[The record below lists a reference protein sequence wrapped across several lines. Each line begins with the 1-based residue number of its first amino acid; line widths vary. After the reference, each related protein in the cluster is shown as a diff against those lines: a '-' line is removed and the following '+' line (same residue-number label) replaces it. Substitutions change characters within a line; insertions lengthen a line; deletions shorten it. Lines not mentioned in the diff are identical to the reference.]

1 MGEII
6 KGKSG
11 YLLEIGGQRYW
22 VEPQGKEV
30 MSNDIV
36 WWSNPDFVIWPA
48 QSKSPRRPIAVFCD
62 GWAYHHSILREDA
75 RKRSALLAS
84 GKFWVWSVTHEDVK
98 QALLGE
104 DSTDMESPLLRL
116 ANHCFAFV
124 SQLMKYHRAYGQPE
138 PMSIV
143 SSKGGDKARR
153 TDLFTSASSD

>member
-75 RKRSALLAS
+75 RKHSSLLAS
-84 GKFWVWSVTHEDVK
+84 GKFWVWSVTHEDVQ
-98 QALLGE
+98 QALLGGDQRRPGVPFVAASRGTAVQRIP
-104 DSTDMESPLLRL
+104 DSLKPDAGAFQSNAVAPVATL
-116 ANHCFAFV
+116 AGYA
-124 SQLMKYHRAYGQPE
+124 G
-138 PMSIV
+138 
-143 SSKGGDKARR
+143 R
-153 TDLFTSASSD
+153 T